1 MSSSGLAGEGREEQ
15 FLFRCHSAALAARIQ
30 AVLRKSPSAKS
41 EDYNMDIK
49 WAKDREGVFKI
60 GGDEFPCQL
69 LDLPTVIETYKTY
82 NDANLVK
89 SADIGQVVIIRE
101 KGSDRISHQEA
112 RHGLTPPARDA
123 RKRHFRPAPP
133 RVDQFVVEEVEADL
147 ASILGGHGLE
157 GIRYDDVEEVW
168 VEDEDGNGE
177 WQRVTSKTSAMP
189 APREVFKKLPPTGR
203 RSSKKATS
211 NLLLAGD
218 DIMEEI

>member
-1 MSSSGLAGEGREEQ
+1 MPTSLVQVQLITAPS
-15 FLFRCHSAALAARIQ
+15 SAALLSGNWCALPA
-30 AVLRKSPSAKS
+30 
-41 EDYNMDIK
+41 
-49 WAKDREGVFKI
+49 
-60 GGDEFPCQL
+60 CQ
-69 LDLPTVIETYKTY
+69 
-82 NDANLVK
+82 
-89 SADIGQVVIIRE
+89 
-101 KGSDRISHQEA
+101 
-112 RHGLTPPARDA
+112 
-123 RKRHFRPAPP
+123 
-133 RVDQFVVEEVEADL
+133 
-147 ASILGGHGLE
+147 GHGLE